1 MRAVRKGYLN
11 PLKKL
16 NYPLIGFSAQCCFL
30 VLPMG
35 EVTLPSDT
43 YQGQTEDKKGELERG
58 TAKRRGVERTQLG
71 RGHRW
76 KETGGGGAR

>member
-1 MRAVRKGYLN
+1 M
-11 PLKKL
+11 
-16 NYPLIGFSAQCCFL
+16 QCCFL

-43 YQGQTEDKKGELERG
+43 YQGQIEDKKGELERG
-58 TAKRRGVERTQLG
+58 IAKRRGVERTWLG

-76 KETGGGGAR
+76 KETGGGGAH